1 MRVKA
6 ITGEFS
12 KYNAYIYP
20 TEGDDISGVVYS
32 GQEVLSNQDNPQQ
45 RRAFERG
52 TSLAIMDDINS
63 PSYDEDD
70 YFLEELLYVREDHP
84 VFNID
89 LIGDWIYEKNAF
101 EPMDDNL
108 ARSVM
113 ISIKKNY

>member
-32 GQEVLSNQDNPQQ
+32 GQEVLS
-45 RRAFERG
+45 
-52 TSLAIMDDINS
+52 
-63 PSYDEDD
+63 
-70 YFLEELLYVREDHP
+70 
-84 VFNID
+84 
-89 LIGDWIYEKNAF
+89 K
-101 EPMDDNL
+101 DDNL

>member
-12 KYNAYIYP
+12 KYSAYIYP

-45 RRAFERG
+45 RRAFARG
-52 TSLAIMDDINS
+52 ASLAVMDDINRN
-63 PSYDEDD
+63 DFDD
-70 YFLEELLYVREDHP
+70 DDLLQELLYVRENHP

-89 LIGDWIYEKNAF
+89 LIGDMIYIKKAF
-101 EPMDDNL
+101 EPMDDDL